1 MKESFLKVAAAS
13 NGLAFMELTAPFSPF
28 FKGKYIDF
36 SVLHQPFHKQD
47 FKEKENYKKN
57 PKLMF
62 IFLEAFRDPFVT
74 AAEAASQSSS
84 DTRANLHKVEA
95 AEKGLLLVKSAE
107 YTAS

>member
-47 FKEKENYKKN
+47 FKEKENYK
-57 PKLMF
+57 
-62 IFLEAFRDPFVT
+62 EV
-74 AAEAASQSSS
+74 
-84 DTRANLHKVEA
+84 
-95 AEKGLLLVKSAE
+95 
-107 YTAS
+107 